1 MVAQVNVVVPPPV
14 PKAEAGS
21 NWPLVASCGA
31 SWDRDIEPKTKP
43 LTAKEAKTAIT
54 TVSTV
59 AKIVAVALR
68 CSYLRADLPLI
79 QGDAELGGAWVEVG
93 PRTRLFANVILT
105 YEVHGTGAEPMIS
118 LPVTSFSRYMPI
130 MDSQSVGGIRFLKPP
145 S

>member
-1 MVAQVNVVVPPPV
+1 MNVVVPPPV

-21 NWPLVASCGA
+21 DWPLVAIWGA
-31 SWDRDIEPKTKP
+31 TWDRDIVPKTKP
-43 LTAKEAKTAIT
+43 LTANEAKTAIT

-68 CSYLRADLPLI
+68 CPCLRADLPLI

-130 MDSQSVGGIRFLKPP
+130 MDSQSVATIPFFLQPP